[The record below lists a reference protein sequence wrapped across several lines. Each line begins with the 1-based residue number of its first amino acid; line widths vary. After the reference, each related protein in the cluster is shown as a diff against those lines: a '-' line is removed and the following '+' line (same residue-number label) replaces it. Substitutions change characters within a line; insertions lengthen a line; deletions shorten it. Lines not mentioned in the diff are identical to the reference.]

1 MKKTL
6 AKPPASGNTKPDPAS
21 THSKGIS
28 PKKGGTKGKQP
39 LFESVEALM
48 EYAHAM
54 ESEAAERY
62 AEFADAMESHNNRE
76 VAELFR
82 KLSHIESRH
91 SQQILDSMGWKHAP
105 TIPADAKRRQAPEHA
120 ETADSGELHYLMQ
133 PYHALKIALQNEL
146 RAQKFFARV
155 VRTAISDTVRET
167 AAQLEREEA
176 EHVRLVK
183 DWLKRT
189 AVPDPNWAQDTD
201 PPRNYD

>member
-6 AKPPASGNTKPDPAS
+6 AIPPLSASIKPGPASSRPKN
-21 THSKGIS
+21 IS
-28 PKKGGTKGKQP
+28 PKKGEAAGKQSR
-39 LFESVEALM
+39 FASVEVLM

-54 ESEAAERY
+54 EAEAAERY

-82 KLSHIESRH
+82 KLSRIEFQH
-91 SQQILDSMGWKHAP
+91 SQQILDSMHWKHAP
-105 TIPADAKRRQAPEHA
+105 TPHGDAQRWQAQEQA
-120 ETADSGELHYLMQ
+120 ETADSGDLHYLMQ

-155 VRTAISDTVRET
+155 VRTATSAAVRET

-176 EHVRLVK
+176 EHVRLVE

-189 AVPDPNWAQDTD
+189 AVPGSNWAQDTD
-201 PPRNYD
+201 PPGNCD